1 MTESDF
7 VFYADSE
14 QAEFEVYSDWEMTMG
29 CDEDDECGRFASRL
43 VSFATKFGLSGNL
56 WQQWIA
62 YLLISDENPLSL
74 ACERKKVN
82 ENATMLKLA
91 RSDFEKAFELFNEG
105 PESDDE
111 AGLSEIFEIFS
122 DYRAPYEET
131 KKNAAGE
138 QIKNLAIELSAA
150 GNPAEF
156 GAAVTKYYEENGCGI
171 YGLYRAFRIEGEE
184 LCMEIK
190 PITDAEDVMLSELV
204 GYDDQKE
211 ALVSNTEAFIKGLP
225 ANNVLLYGDS
235 GTGKSTSVHALI
247 REYYSSGLRMID
259 LVKSDRNRL
268 PELLSEIKKRNY
280 KFVIFMDDLSF
291 EEDESDYKELKAM
304 LEGALE
310 SREENVLI
318 YATSNRRHLIKET
331 WKDRNDM
338 EFNEDVHRSDT
349 MEEKLSLA
357 SRFGVTIYYGK
368 PDYKEYMNIVEELV
382 KRENLSISY
391 DELSDEARKWSLR
404 HGSTSGRTASQL
416 IKWIKGRDN

>member
-1 MTESDF
+1 MTESEF

-14 QAEFEVYSDWEMTMG
+14 QAEFEVYSDWEMTLDS
-29 CDEDDECGRFASRL
+29 DEDEESGRFASRL
-43 VSFATKFGLSGNL
+43 VSFATQFGLSGNV

-74 ACERKKVN
+74 ACERRKVD
-82 ENATMLKLA
+82 EKSTMMKLA
-91 RSDFEKAFELFNEG
+91 RPDFEKVFELFNDG
-105 PESDDE
+105 PESDEDD
-111 AGLSEIFEIFS
+111 LTDIFEIFS
-122 DYRAPYEET
+122 DYRAPYELD
-131 KKNAAGE
+131 KKNSAGE
-138 QIKNLAIELSAA
+138 QIKSFAIELSAA
-150 GNPAEF
+150 RNPSEF
-156 GAAVTKYYEENGCGI
+156 GAAVTKYYEEKGCGV

-184 LCMEIK
+184 FCMEIK
-190 PITDAEDVMLSELV
+190 PIADSEDVKLSDLV
-204 GYDDQKE
+204 GYDEQKE

-259 LVKSDRNRL
+259 LTKSDRGRL

-280 KFVIFMDDLSF
+280 KFIIFMDDLSF
-291 EEDESDYKELKAM
+291 EEDESDFKELKAM

-310 SREENVLI
+310 SREENVLV
-318 YATSNRRHLIKET
+318 YATSNRRHLVKET

-368 PDYKEYMNIVEELV
+368 PDYKEYMNIVEELA
-382 KRENLSISY
+382 KREGLSISY
-391 DELSDEARKWSLR
+391 DDLSDEARKWSLR